1 MAHGVQIEFAD
12 GASWIWHHHD
22 FRLQQDRPQGP
33 LRLEYGN
40 FPPEMLEVED
50 PEFMVGLGRRLPK
63 RPRFLSLGLAFLAVL
78 IVPAAIYGGET
89 GIGKNGCTYISSRI

>member
-1 MAHGVQIEFAD
+1 MERGVQIEFAE

-22 FRLQQDRPQGP
+22 FRLQQGRPQAP
-33 LRLEYGN
+33 IRLEYGN
-40 FPPEMLEVED
+40 FTPEMLEVED

-78 IVPAAIYGGET
+78 IVLVAIY
-89 GIGKNGCTYISSRI
+89 

>member
-1 MAHGVQIEFAD
+1 MERDVQIEFAD

-22 FRLQQDRPQGP
+22 FRLQLERPQEP

-40 FPPEMLEVED
+40 FTPEMLEVED

-78 IVPAAIYGGET
+78 IVLVAIY
-89 GIGKNGCTYISSRI
+89 

>member
-1 MAHGVQIEFAD
+1 MERGVQIEFAD
-12 GASWIWHHHD
+12 SASWIWHHHD
-22 FRLQQDRPQGP
+22 FRLKQGRPQAP

-40 FPPEMLEVED
+40 FTPEMLEVED

-78 IVPAAIYGGET
+78 IVPAAIYCGET
-89 GIGKNGCTYISSRI
+89 GI

>member
-1 MAHGVQIEFAD
+1 MELGVQIELSD

-40 FPPEMLEVED
+40 FTPEMLEVED

-63 RPRFLSLGLAFLAVL
+63 RPRFLSLRLAFLAML
-78 IVPAAIYGGET
+78 IVPAAIYCGET
-89 GIGKNGCTYISSRI
+89 GI

>member
-1 MAHGVQIEFAD
+1 MERGVQIEFAE

-22 FRLQQDRPQGP
+22 FRLQQGRPQAP
-33 LRLEYGN
+33 IRLEYGN
-40 FPPEMLEVED
+40 FTPEMLEVED

-78 IVPAAIYGGET
+78 IVPAAIYGGKT